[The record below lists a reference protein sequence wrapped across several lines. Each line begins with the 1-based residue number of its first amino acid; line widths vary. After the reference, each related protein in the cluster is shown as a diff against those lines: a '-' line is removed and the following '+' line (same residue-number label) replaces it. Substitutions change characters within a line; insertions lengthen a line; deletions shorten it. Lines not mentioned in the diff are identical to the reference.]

1 MKRSRGTAN
10 LSESVHQ
17 RLSMYALAASAAGV
31 GALALAQPAEARI
44 VYTRANIKITQ
55 NGGSIFFDLNHD
67 GIPDF
72 GLSNKYFSTSQRS
85 QGFVFLNAQQ
95 HQQANEI
102 WQVGSQGRKCAGA
115 LTAGTKIGPS
125 GNFQKDPKSG
135 LAMAFE
141 NLEGTYYGP
150 WLKVK
155 QAYLGLKFVVKG
167 KTHFGWA
174 HIKLNPTSG
183 LSISETLTGYAYETI
198 PGKSIIA
205 GKTTGRMDDFTNDDP
220 GPAASLT
227 KPIPDTPQPPSLG
240 ISSRD
245 GTIGI
250 S

>member
-1 MKRSRGTAN
+1 MKRPARTSIQI
-10 LSESVHQ
+10 SESLNR
-17 RLSMYALAASAAGV
+17 RLNPYALAAGAAGV
-31 GALALAQPAEARI
+31 GVLALVPSATAKI
-44 VYTRANIKITQ
+44 VYTPAHVKIVQ
-55 NGGSIFFDLNHD
+55 NGGLFFFDLNHD
-67 GIPDF
+67 GTPDF

-102 WQVGSQGRKCAGA
+102 WQVSSQGRKCAGA
-115 LTAGTKIGPS
+115 LTAGTTIGPS

-174 HIKLNPTSG
+174 RIKLNPTSG
-183 LSISETLTGYAYETI
+183 LSINETLTGYAYETI
-198 PGKSIIA
+198 PNKPIIA
-205 GKTTGRMDDFTNDDP
+205 GRTK
-220 GPAASLT
+220 GPDVVTVQPASLGHLAT
-227 KPIPDTPQPPSLG
+227 GASAIPAWRVKQTAA
-240 ISSRD
+240 
-245 GTIGI
+245 TTH
-250 S
+250 

>member
-1 MKRSRGTAN
+1 
-10 LSESVHQ
+10 
-17 RLSMYALAASAAGV
+17 
-31 GALALAQPAEARI
+31 
-44 VYTRANIKITQ
+44 
-55 NGGSIFFDLNHD
+55 
-67 GIPDF
+67 
-72 GLSNKYFSTSQRS
+72 
-85 QGFVFLNAQQ
+85 
-95 HQQANEI
+95 
-102 WQVGSQGRKCAGA
+102 
-115 LTAGTKIGPS
+115 
-125 GNFQKDPKSG
+125 
-135 LAMAFE
+135 MAFE